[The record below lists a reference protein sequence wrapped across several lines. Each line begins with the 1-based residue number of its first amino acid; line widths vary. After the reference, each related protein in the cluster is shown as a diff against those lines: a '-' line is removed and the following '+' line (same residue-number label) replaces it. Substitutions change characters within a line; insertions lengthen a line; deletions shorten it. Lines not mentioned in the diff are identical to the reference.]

1 MLTIIRR
8 REQSVRDPLGVP
20 RTLEVV
26 AVVKGVARAQRA
38 VDDFTKRLTEE
49 ERKSGV
55 FYCWEYT
62 SREIGRE

>member
-1 MLTIIRR
+1 M
-8 REQSVRDPLGVP
+8 RDSSGVP

-49 ERKSGV
+49 EKKSGV
-55 FYCWEYT
+55 FLCWEYA
-62 SREIGRE
+62 SRRIGRE